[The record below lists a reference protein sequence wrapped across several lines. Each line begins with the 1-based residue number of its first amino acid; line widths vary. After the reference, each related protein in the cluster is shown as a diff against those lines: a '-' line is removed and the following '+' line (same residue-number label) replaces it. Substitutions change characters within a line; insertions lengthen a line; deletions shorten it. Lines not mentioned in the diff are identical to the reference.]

1 MKLHFHRHILR
12 RSRSLHHSVLA
23 RACGGGWITHGH
35 AFGRRGECCECGG
48 SSCREKSSG
57 WLDASTS
64 VWSRSRGYSH
74 AVKHS
79 FSSLT
84 QHIPEKK
91 RLVFLGTPDV
101 SAQSLQMLATACS
114 NKNVSD
120 NHADRN
126 ETSVNYEI
134 VAVVTQPP
142 APSGRNLKLLASPV
156 QLLAE
161 KLRIPCLTPPSAK
174 DPTFLQVSLLLWCW

>member
-1 MKLHFHRHILR
+1 
-12 RSRSLHHSVLA
+12 
-23 RACGGGWITHGH
+23 
-35 AFGRRGECCECGG
+35 
-48 SSCREKSSG
+48 
-57 WLDASTS
+57 
-64 VWSRSRGYSH
+64 
-74 AVKHS
+74 VKHR
-79 FSSLT
+79 FSSLA
-84 QHIPEKK
+84 QHITTPKKK

-114 NKNVSD
+114 SESAND

-126 ETSVNYEI
+126 EMSVKDRNEMSVNYEI

-142 APSGRNLKLLASPV
+142 APAGRNLKLLPSPV

-174 DPTFLQVSLLLWCW
+174 DPTFLQVSRPVRVSVCM